1 MNAALRETVITS
13 LTLLLF
19 AVAGTA
25 MLSGTYGLTEQAITA
40 SEEAEKL
47 AKIAQ
52 TLPPGSFDND
62 LVRDTHPLPPDPL
75 LGLERPGQAYVAT
88 LRGEPVAVVLEAVAP
103 DGYAGRIKLLVGVL
117 ADGRIAGVRVTA
129 HQETPGLGDY
139 IEADRD
145 PWIRIFDDRSLD
157 DTPDPQ
163 WKVKKDGGRFDA
175 RAGATVTPR
184 AVVKA
189 VHKALLWFRA
199 HREELLQPVAPAS
212 GRPAGRDAGATQKEA
227 RP

>member
-1 MNAALRETVITS
+1 MNAALRETVSTA

-19 AVAGTA
+19 AVIGTSL
-25 MLSGTYGLTEQAITA
+25 LSGTYGLTFKAISA

-62 LVRDTHPLPPDPL
+62 LVGEARPLPADPL
-75 LGLERPGQAYVAT
+75 LGLDRPGQSYLAT
-88 LRGEPVAVVLEAVAP
+88 LRGEPVAVVLEAAAP
-103 DGYAGRIKLLVGVL
+103 DGYAGRIRMLVGVQ

-139 IEADRD
+139 IEVTKS
-145 PWIRIFDDRSLD
+145 PWIHVFDGRSLE
-157 DTPDPQ
+157 DPPGSE

-175 RAGATVTPR
+175 QAGATITPR
-184 AVVKA
+184 AMVSA
-189 VHKALLWFRA
+189 VHKVLRYFRVHRDKLLRIQGDAL
-199 HREELLQPVAPAS
+199 PAS
-212 GRPAGRDAGATQKEA
+212 EA
-227 RP
+227 PSQSSSSAI